1 MSVVPLRDI
10 LPFAGPPA
18 HIYHYKT
25 FTIMV
30 WNKNLLADLGSPPSS
45 VPGNIPETGPE
56 LTPRWRRLMDGGV
69 ARARCDPVAMLSAS
83 EVESFV
89 ADGYVAIPGRGARR
103 CRAGLPGDDLVRASP
118 GTG

>member
-1 MSVVPLRDI
+1 MRDI

-45 VPGNIPETGPE
+45 VPGNI
-56 LTPRWRRLMDGGV
+56 R
-69 ARARCDPVAMLSAS
+69 
-83 EVESFV
+83 
-89 ADGYVAIPGRGARR
+89 
-103 CRAGLPGDDLVRASP
+103 
-118 GTG
+118 